1 MRDDVFDRLEFF
13 DDTFA
18 DLLERKRTSDHC
30 QRATMIAGQRR
41 YGPDFGTDLPEARA
55 AIIAEAKWLEQ
66 SGDADALVEAA
77 DKTPE
82 PFSTSKTS
90 NWVARAGGLPNYI
103 QHIAHDLVEK
113 RGKSESQA
121 IQMAIGIV
129 KRWCRGGGNVK
140 PDTRAAACK
149 AVAKWEAMK
158 TKAKAT

>member
-1 MRDDVFDRLEFF
+1 MKDEAFDRLEFF
-13 DDTFA
+13 EATFTSLRA
-18 DLLERKRTSDHC
+18 QGRTSDHAR
-30 QRATMIAGQRR
+30 RAAMIAGDRR
-41 YGPDFGTDLPEARA
+41 FGDEFRTDVRDARA
-55 AIIAEAKWLEQ
+55 AIIAEAAWLE
-66 SGDADALVEAA
+66 SEGPPLAEAA

-158 TKAKAT
+158 TKSHAT